1 MRRAKRVL
9 PLNLASKMEI
19 RASVRGGRILVAI
32 DTVTDA
38 DTHSILIVTA
48 TESALS
54 PARPLVAWN
63 RGFL

>member
-1 MRRAKRVL
+1 
-9 PLNLASKMEI
+9 MEI